1 MLPRNVRRIRSR
13 TQRTASD
20 SGVLRK
26 GRTRRP
32 GLHNARHCRAYCA
45 HRRIAVVEDPPAE
58 KAAPDMGAAA
68 TGYRA
73 SPNRAPDLPSTRN
86 DGCNAADRPRRGK
99 RRAAATAPP
108 RQASSPERI
117 VHSPV
122 RSHVTAR
129 TCRHSAGAPSRHA
142 VAIDHSPSAGGVT
155 TNWPHDHRGTKPAE
169 SRTTS
174 KRGEAPSGANEKQAR
189 KSARQDIFMTRN
201 FTRIK
206 IRHTERRM
214 NSLEIRRDEVKDTK
228 SRAQKQT
235 FMFDYAETMYLR
247 YNKDTENAAD
257 CKFFTGD
264 MQDFAVEVIY
274 YMTESGST
282 RLKRGDLQV
291 GRTRMQGWPY
301 KKKSR

>member
-1 MLPRNVRRIRSR
+1 
-13 TQRTASD
+13 
-20 SGVLRK
+20 
-26 GRTRRP
+26 
-32 GLHNARHCRAYCA
+32 
-45 HRRIAVVEDPPAE
+45 
-58 KAAPDMGAAA
+58 MGAAA

-99 RRAAATAPP
+99 RRAAATG
-108 RQASSPERI
+108 RRGSSPERI

-247 YNKDTENAAD
+247 RSQRYGKCGGLQIFHRRHAGFRSRSHLLYDRKREYPIEKRRFTGRTHENA
-257 CKFFTGD
+257 GL
-264 MQDFAVEVIY
+264 AV
-274 YMTESGST
+274 
-282 RLKRGDLQV
+282 Q
-291 GRTRMQGWPY
+291 
-301 KKKSR
+301 KKSR